1 MICTG
6 FDDTL
11 RVFTGITEIIVSKN
25 ILIDS
30 AHSEET
36 RVAVVDGGKLEKYDF
51 ESTSKIQVKGNIYL
65 AKVIRVEPSLQ
76 AAFVDYGN
84 DRHGFLSFSEI
95 HQDYFQIPVDDRQE
109 LDAHITNAIAARAEE
124 LGVSVEELE
133 QKEVGRIRY
142 QLYRRYKIQE
152 VIKKRQIMLVQVTKE
167 ERGNKGASLTTYIS
181 LAGRYCVLM
190 PNTEKSSG
198 VSRKIT
204 NHADRLK
211 LKKVVSGLK
220 VEHGSVVLRT
230 AAVGHTKAEI
240 GKDFDYLCKMWDEI
254 RKTTLKS
261 TAPCLIHEEA
271 GIIKRAIRDL
281 YSRDIDAI
289 YVEGKEGYKTAKTF
303 MKGLMPSHAKKIQ
316 LYEDTSMPLFK
327 KFNINDQIRQ
337 IYSTRV
343 DLPSGGYLII
353 NNTEALIA
361 VDVNSGRATRER
373 NIAGTALKTNL
384 EAAVALARQCKLR
397 DLAGLIV
404 VDFIDMDD
412 KRDNIKVEK
421 CLKNALRD
429 DKAKIQVGSIN
440 NFGLLEFS
448 RQRLRSSIA
457 DANMIICPHCRG
469 TGFMWTEESNSIQ
482 VLRRIEE
489 TCSMMDIAEVR
500 VTLPPS
506 VALYIMNNKR
516 TFLSNI
522 EERNHMK
529 VTINIDASIT
539 ALDFKIDPIVRRAPR
554 EEREEETEETVR
566 TEQKNTKK
574 AKAGRSKIIEIPISD
589 EKQKKDPHPEE
600 KSKKEQNSDGKLKKI
615 RKKKKDKREKQ
626 QENSEVVEIAAQT
639 ETQTTTQA
647 VAQSTDSAEK
657 TDEPQTSKVIKVQ
670 ARKRKQKRRG
680 EEPKTQEVSAENEA
694 MALTVNPEKSTE
706 LAVVEEK
713 STELTV
719 VSEKP
724 MEVVAKSDET
734 QSAEKKKKPRRRKKN
749 KSAEEESQKQ
759 DDSAV
764 EAEVSAKNSSIE
776 GQVFSSSFIPDNLDM
791 AHLDYISR
799 LGEISGNMTG
809 EIVAPPSKSL
819 PQGKKRRGW
828 WQKLLKNP
836 DAENQAK

>member
-1 MICTG
+1 M
-6 FDDTL
+6 
-11 RVFTGITEIIVSKN
+11 SKN

-204 NHADRLK
+204 NHTDRIK

-271 GIIKRAIRDL
+271 GIIKRAVRDM
-281 YSRDIDAI
+281 YSRDVDAI
-289 YVEGKEGYKTAKTF
+289 YVEGKEGYKTAKNF

-327 KFNINDQIRQ
+327 KFSINDQIRQ

-384 EAAVALARQCKLR
+384 EAAAALARQCKLR

-429 DKAKIQVGSIN
+429 DKAKIQVGSIT

-457 DANMIICPHCRG
+457 DANMIVCPHCRG

-489 TCSMMDIAEVR
+489 ICSAMDIAEVR

-506 VALYIMNNKR
+506 AALYIINNKR
-516 TFLSNI
+516 TFLSHI

-529 VTINIDASIT
+529 VTISIDPSIT
-539 ALDFKIDPIVRRAPR
+539 ALDFKIDTVAKRAPR
-554 EEREEETEETVR
+554 EEREDEIGETAGA
-566 TEQKNTKK
+566 EQKNAKKVKK
-574 AKAGRSKIIEIPISD
+574 AKTEKSKITEIPISD
-589 EKQKKDPHPEE
+589 EKQKNEQSPEE
-600 KSKKEQNSDGKLKKI
+600 KSKNEQNPEEKLKKI
-615 RKKKKDKREKQ
+615 RRKKKDKKDKHQDNNETA
-626 QENSEVVEIAAQT
+626 EAVAQT
-639 ETQTTTQA
+639 EMQA
-647 VAQSTDSAEK
+647 NDAADK
-657 TDEPQTSKVIKVQ
+657 TDGMQTSAVIKVQ
-670 ARKRKQKRRG
+670 ARKRSRKRREG
-680 EEPKTQEVSAENEA
+680 ELGTSAISAERADEST
-694 MALTVNPEKSTE
+694 ALTVNPEKSAE
-706 LAVVEEK
+706 LTPAKEK
-713 STELTV
+713 SKELTAV
-719 VSEKP
+719 EDKS
-724 MEVVAKSDET
+724 METAAEADAP
-734 QSAEKKKKPRRRKKN
+734 QIIEKKKKTRRHRKS
-749 KSAEEESQKQ
+749 KSADKEQQKQ
-759 DDSAV
+759 GEFAA
-764 EAEVSAKNSSIE
+764 EADVSAKNGSIE
-776 GQVFSSSFIPDNLDM
+776 GQVFSNSFIPDNLDM
-791 AHLDYISR
+791 VHLDYISR
-799 LGEISGNMTG
+799 LGEINGSIAGGST
-809 EIVAPPSKSL
+809 VSPPPKSAS
-819 PQGKKRRGW
+819 QGKKRRGW